1 METILSRLALFFE
14 VDQRADVH
22 AAHGAMAVVTGDRRR
37 DVTTTSRKRLM
48 NSGSLAGAT
57 AVSSTKA
64 IGFLSPLM
72 PSSKPSPALR
82 TPQIA
87 FTSSGLNASVEA

>member
-1 METILSRLALFFE
+1 METILSRFALFLE
-14 VDQRADVH
+14 IDQRTDVH
-22 AAHGAMAVVTGDRRR
+22 AAHGAMAVVAGDRLVTRDDFAEALDELRQFGRR
-37 DVTTTSRKRLM
+37 RPP
-48 NSGSLAGAT
+48 
-57 AVSSTKA
+57 VSSTKA

-87 FTSSGLNASVEA
+87 LLLPA